1 MIHEDRDA
9 PRSPGIET
17 RWLERAESEYV
28 RAQRGIE
35 REYMMMEDLLSMELQ
50 DSPPRAR
57 YELHSETDE
66 EHDDRFRGSDA
77 AAMEQDLRDPRPRAS
92 GSGLPE
98 HLRNPRPR
106 AGSEERVPEPDDRF
120 RESDV
125 RMAMELDD
133 PSDPRPREGS
143 EERLPEHLLDP
154 RPREGSEER
163 LPEHLRDPR
172 PRAYSETQSSEERAG
187 SAEPDDRFSA
197 RDIRMMTELDE
208 DDDSSHVSPRSRVV
222 PPCAFFSSEEE
233 GEEEEGEEEEGG
245 EEEAMEVDG

>member
-17 RWLERAESEYV
+17 RWLELAESEYV

-35 REYMMMEDLLSMELQ
+35 REYMMMEDLLSMDLQ

-57 YELHSETDE
+57 YEWHSETDE
-66 EHDDRFRGSDA
+66 EHDDRFRGSDT

-98 HLRNPRPR
+98 HLRNPRPL
-106 AGSEERVPEPDDRF
+106 EERAPEPDDRF

-143 EERLPEHLLDP
+143 EERLPEHL
-154 RPREGSEER
+154 
-163 LPEHLRDPR
+163 RDPR
-172 PRAYSETQSSEERAG
+172 PRADSETQSSEERVG

-222 PPCAFFSSEEE
+222 PLCAFFSSEEE
-233 GEEEEGEEEEGG
+233 GEEEEGEEG

>member
-17 RWLERAESEYV
+17 RWLELAESDYV

-133 PSDPRPREGS
+133 PSDSRPREGSEERLERPREGS
-143 EERLPEHLLDP
+143 EERLPE
-154 RPREGSEER
+154 
-163 LPEHLRDPR
+163 DPR
-172 PRAYSETQSSEERAG
+172 PRAYSETQSSEERVG

-233 GEEEEGEEEEGG
+233 GEEEEGEEE
-245 EEEAMEVDG
+245 AMEVDG